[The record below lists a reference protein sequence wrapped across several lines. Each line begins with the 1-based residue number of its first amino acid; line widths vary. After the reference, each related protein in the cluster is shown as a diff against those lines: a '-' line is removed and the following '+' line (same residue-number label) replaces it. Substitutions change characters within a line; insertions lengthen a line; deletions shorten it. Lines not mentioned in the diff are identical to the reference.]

1 MKILLIFSLYLIL
14 AAGGSTV
21 RGFSGGGVLIKCRY
35 ETQYTSNTKYFCK
48 GSGLTCVD
56 QIRTDVKNEWV
67 NSGRVS
73 LFDDTSAAVFWVMI
87 RDLTVEDSGLYQCA
101 VDKTLLLDSYTP
113 VELKVEEGPHYGNK
127 IIVISCE
134 DGDVDTI
141 CKYSQ
146 SIGSRGV
153 QSLPGIIG
161 RKAGI
166 HPGGDASPSQG
177 SDNNI
182 SVKNVS
188 DCNSSIHVTGR
199 AGGSV
204 NISCKYPDLFRNYTR
219 FLFRREGND
228 ERVYKTPVNE
238 SGKWINQGKYSLH
251 DDRVKNTLSV
261 IISDVNEGDSGEYW
275 CGAESDWECDNG
287 YKLYITHINL
297 TVTAEKVAPATTSSS
312 TSSSSETQPEELNTT
327 STLTST
333 GPSLSDASKAS
344 TTNPVVFVFVVL
356 LMSGFIFFIVALWK
370 RHTTQAPASAPT
382 QSQTNSSENHRDSD
396 AEADYEDIHEPRQL
410 PATDCGLF
418 TVYTTAKFPTD
429 PVTVYSYVH
438 LPTKTCNPTKPI
450 NSNEELPIGLS
461 DSAESPIYAT
471 VDLSKKADG
480 FAVSTAT
487 INKQRN

>member
-1 MKILLIFSLYLIL
+1 MKILLIFSLYLISA
-14 AAGGSTV
+14 AAGGSRRV

-35 ETQYTSNTKYFCK
+35 DTKYKSNTKYFCK
-48 GSGLTCVD
+48 GSGLICVD
-56 QIRTDVKNEWV
+56 QIKTDVKNAWV
-67 NSGRVS
+67 NSGRFS
-73 LFDDTSAAVFWVMI
+73 LFDDTSAAVFWVKI
-87 RDLTVEDSGLYQCA
+87 RDLTVEDFGTYQCA
-101 VDKTLLLDSYTP
+101 VDIKRSLDHYTP
-113 VELKVEEGPHYGNK
+113 VELKVEE
-127 IIVISCE
+127 
-134 DGDVDTI
+134 
-141 CKYSQ
+141 
-146 SIGSRGV
+146 
-153 QSLPGIIG
+153 
-161 RKAGI
+161 
-166 HPGGDASPSQG
+166 
-177 SDNNI
+177 
-182 SVKNVS
+182 VS

-204 NISCKYPDLFRNYTR
+204 NISCKYPDVFRTYPK
-219 FLFRREGND
+219 FLCRREDSD
-228 ERVYKTPVNE
+228 ECVYETPVKE

-251 DDRVKNTLSV
+251 DNRVKNTLSV
-261 IISDVNEGDSGEYW
+261 IISEVRERDSGEYW
-275 CGAESDWECDNG
+275 CGAESDWESDNE
-287 YKLYITHINL
+287 YKIYITHINL

-410 PATDCGLF
+410 PATDSGLF

-429 PVTVYSYVH
+429 TVTVYSYVH

-450 NSNEELPIGLS
+450 NSNAELPIGLS

>member
-14 AAGGSTV
+14 AAAGGSTV

-113 VELKVEEGPHYGNK
+113 VELKVEE
-127 IIVISCE
+127 
-134 DGDVDTI
+134 
-141 CKYSQ
+141 
-146 SIGSRGV
+146 
-153 QSLPGIIG
+153 
-161 RKAGI
+161 
-166 HPGGDASPSQG
+166 
-177 SDNNI
+177 
-182 SVKNVS
+182 VS

>member
-1 MKILLIFSLYLIL
+1 MKILLIFSLYLIS
-14 AAGGSTV
+14 AAGGSRRV

-35 ETQYTSNTKYFCK
+35 DTKYKSNTKYFCK
-48 GSGLTCVD
+48 GSGLICVD
-56 QIRTDVKNEWV
+56 QIKTDVKNAWV
-67 NSGRVS
+67 NSGRFS
-73 LFDDTSAAVFWVMI
+73 LFDDTSAAVFWVKI
-87 RDLTVEDSGLYQCA
+87 RDLTVEDFGTYQCA
-101 VDKTLLLDSYTP
+101 VDIKRSLDHYTP
-113 VELKVEEGPHYGNK
+113 VELKVEE
-127 IIVISCE
+127 
-134 DGDVDTI
+134 
-141 CKYSQ
+141 
-146 SIGSRGV
+146 
-153 QSLPGIIG
+153 
-161 RKAGI
+161 
-166 HPGGDASPSQG
+166 
-177 SDNNI
+177 
-182 SVKNVS
+182 VS

-204 NISCKYPDLFRNYTR
+204 NISCKYPDVFRTYPK
-219 FLFRREGND
+219 FLCRREDSD
-228 ERVYKTPVNE
+228 ECVYETPVKE

-251 DDRVKNTLSV
+251 DNRVKNTLSV
-261 IISDVNEGDSGEYW
+261 IISEVRERDSGEYW
-275 CGAESDWECDNG
+275 CGAESDWESDNE
-287 YKLYITHINL
+287 YKIYITHINL
-297 TVTAEKVAPATTSSS
+297 TVTDLDRTPPRKSWNAVGGGVDRDKRGHCQITSDVTYRPQTPGTEKVAPATTSSS

-410 PATDCGLF
+410 PATDSGLF

-429 PVTVYSYVH
+429 TVTVYSYVH

-450 NSNEELPIGLS
+450 NSNAELPIGLS